1 MKGYFTIGEI
11 SKEIGVSDKTLYKRA
26 KDLEIDTSKITS
38 KRKEMLIKAC
48 EEVANRKNSVKGF
61 LQNVS
66 NAKVVESDT
75 ISSQSGSTL
84 EKRLEIAKQ
93 KFDFVNKCIADCES
107 AIKANNVIIDNANG
121 SISSNPAVKTMCEL
135 LKQHTSL
142 QRNIQELEEKLKLIS
157 TSTTTGSAID
167 D

>member
-26 KDLEIDTSKITS
+26 KDLKIDTSRITL
-38 KRKEMLIKAC
+38 KRKEKLINAC
-48 EEVANRKNSVKGF
+48 EEVARRKNSVKGF
-61 LQNVS
+61 MKNVS
-66 NAKVVESDT
+66 KAKVIKSSS

-84 EKRLEIAKQ
+84 DVRLKIAKQ

-135 LKQHTSL
+135 LKQHISL